1 MGPLLAV
8 LKGDRA
14 VMHHLSEM
22 KLGLA
27 CQDNRN
33 PTAKRVACYSFSG
46 YLLWNVF
53 TVQSGAVGIVYIP
66 NVPRIYVK

>member
-1 MGPLLAV
+1 MGSLLAV
-8 LKGDRA
+8 LKDDRA

-33 PTAKRVACYSFSG
+33 PTAKRVACCSFSG

-53 TVQSGAVGIVYIP
+53 TVQSEYTYLMYRASM
-66 NVPRIYVK
+66 